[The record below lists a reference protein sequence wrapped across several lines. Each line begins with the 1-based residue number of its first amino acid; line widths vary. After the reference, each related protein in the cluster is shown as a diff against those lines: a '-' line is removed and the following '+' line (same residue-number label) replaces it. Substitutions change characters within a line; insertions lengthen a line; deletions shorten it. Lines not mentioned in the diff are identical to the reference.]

1 MDISGEKWV
10 ESGGSATVLK
20 VHPFIMLNCSL
31 SLRFKTR
38 NDNPTYLSL
47 RLFTCTCTMI
57 IMIGIVIIILGIK
70 HIFVQE
76 IESPSLRPRSQT
88 RICNLK
94 LLVLFC
100 RKVKCVYWCFGD
112 LHSFS
117 LFRDKMRKV
126 FLMCTLFCKDVL
138 TGRSPIIAWYRNFQ
152 TD

>member
-1 MDISGEKWV
+1 M

-20 VHPFIMLNCSL
+20 VPPFIMLNCSL

-47 RLFTCTCTMI
+47 RLFNCTMI
-57 IMIGIVIIILGIK
+57 IMLRIVIFILGIK

-94 LLVLFC
+94 LLVFC
-100 RKVKCVYWCFGD
+100 RKVKCVYRCFGD
-112 LHSFS
+112 LRSFS
-117 LFRDKMRKV
+117 LFRDKNDVHPFVKM
-126 FLMCTLFCKDVL
+126 FLLDLESNHCMV
-138 TGRSPIIAWYRNFQ
+138 S
-152 TD
+152 